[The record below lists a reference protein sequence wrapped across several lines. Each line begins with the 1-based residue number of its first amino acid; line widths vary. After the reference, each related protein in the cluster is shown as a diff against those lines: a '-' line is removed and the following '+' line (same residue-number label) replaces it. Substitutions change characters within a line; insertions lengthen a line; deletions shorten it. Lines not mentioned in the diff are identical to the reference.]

1 MKHIEDKIVL
11 LGLIT
16 SMVPFKYENSEL
28 SSNLL
33 IYVEK
38 VDLENSK
45 KELEMLLE
53 NPLITDEEKNE
64 LHDEIYFINK
74 IMESLE
80 MR

>member
-1 MKHIEDKIVL
+1 
-11 LGLIT
+11 
-16 SMVPFKYENSEL
+16 MVPFKYENSEL